1 MHAHTYTHTCIDIK
15 VEATAFLLKAKLV
28 WIGKQTSWEDNEQAT
43 CCLLSQFCC
52 YPTGL
57 SCCVCSCANVFKG
70 AHARMCEGCLK
81 NRLPNILSLTCA
93 ASKPCGNHVCSCMN
107 TNKSL
112 KKYTRAHT
120 QMGHNMWLTALI
132 TASASY
138 VRHHS
143 SQMHTHMHSESG
155 RGDDAAL
162 SQGGEKKGLGT
173 ACGHRALGVWVYVCV
188 WQ

>member
-1 MHAHTYTHTCIDIK
+1 MHAHTHTHTCIDIK
-15 VEATAFLLKAKLV
+15 VEATALLLKAKLV

-57 SCCVCSCANVFKG
+57 SCCVCSCANVFKR
-70 AHARMCEGCLK
+70 AHARMCEGCWKTVIRISSRWPVPLQ
-81 NRLPNILSLTCA
+81 NLVAIMCA
-93 ASKPCGNHVCSCMN
+93 HAWTQTNCSRN
-107 TNKSL
+107 T
-112 KKYTRAHT
+112 HT
-120 QMGHNMWLTALI
+120 HTEMGHNMWLTALI

-143 SQMHTHMHSESG
+143 SQMQTHMHSDSR

-162 SQGGEKKGLGT
+162 SQGGKKKGLGN